1 MMTAT
6 QSRKIILATDT
17 SSLIVLYKIGALH
30 AIAKQFH
37 LRITP
42 SIWRELQEGSMPRES
57 RCYRSMVEIWP
68 HPLPQSP
75 IIPGN
80 LRGWNSADLDL
91 VRLFYETDCCA
102 ILSEDGRVLRF
113 CKKAGVPH
121 FCSLS
126 LFVELVRLDCLTKS
140 EAYSLIEQAFTI
152 GRYSTRV
159 KTIALEITAMIPE
172 SNG

>member
-1 MMTAT
+1 MTAV
-6 QSRKIILATDT
+6 QSQKTILATDT

-42 SIWRELQEGSMPRES
+42 AIWRELQEGSTPREC
-57 RCYRSMVEIWP
+57 RCYRSIVEIWP
-68 HPLPQSP
+68 HPLPPSSV
-75 IIPGN
+75 IPVD
-80 LRGWNSADLDL
+80 LRGWNSADMDP
-91 VRLFYETDCCA
+91 VRLFYQTDCCA

-113 CKKAGVPH
+113 CKKSGVPH

-126 LFVELVRLDCLTKS
+126 LFVELVRLDCLTKGD
-140 EAYSLIEQAFTI
+140 AYSLIEQAFAI

-159 KTIALEITAMIPE
+159 KTIALEMTAMIPE
-172 SNG
+172 SKG